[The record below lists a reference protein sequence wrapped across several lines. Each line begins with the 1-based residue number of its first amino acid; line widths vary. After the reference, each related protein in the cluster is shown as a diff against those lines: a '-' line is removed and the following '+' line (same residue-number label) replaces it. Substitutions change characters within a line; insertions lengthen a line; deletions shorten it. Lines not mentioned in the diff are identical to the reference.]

1 MKRREQEEEMRIRQ
15 IAEERKL
22 EVEKARLLRENQEE
36 EQYISNQLEQVKIEQ
51 GKVETN
57 RIKQEARAKDEL
69 ERRDFMQMIRETA
82 ENVN

>member
-1 MKRREQEEEMRIRQ
+1 MRIRQ

-57 RIKQEARAKDEL
+57 RVKQEARAKDEL